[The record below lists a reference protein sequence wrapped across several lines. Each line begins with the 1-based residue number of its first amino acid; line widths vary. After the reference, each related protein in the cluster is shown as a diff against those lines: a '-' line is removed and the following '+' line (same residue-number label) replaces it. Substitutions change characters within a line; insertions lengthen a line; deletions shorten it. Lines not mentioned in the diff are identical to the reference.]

1 MNPLMIAGAES
12 VNPAGRKKHSVQTI
26 TGKVERFLA
35 GILTVKNLKEVYA
48 GLKAE
53 QKMQLLSLLMPYAI
67 AKKSSESLSDEQVNH
82 LYDKLSETIK
92 NANEQTAKKAG

>member
-1 MNPLMIAGAES
+1 
-12 VNPAGRKKHSVQTI
+12 
-26 TGKVERFLA
+26 
-35 GILTVKNLKEVYA
+35 
-48 GLKAE
+48 
-53 QKMQLLSLLMPYAI
+53 MQLLSLLMPYAI